1 MVLLRVPARR
11 GKLMFDFSQL
21 RCFAA
26 VAEELHFGRA
36 AARLNMTQPPLS
48 RQIQVLERILDV
60 QLLERTSRSVRL
72 TAAGRSFLPEAQRIL
87 RLAETATHVTRQVAA
102 GRAGVLKLGFTAA
115 SAYDFLPRLVTV
127 LRRALPDVTLAL
139 REMVSQD
146 QLEALL
152 AGRIDAALVRP
163 PVTHPDLIAV
173 RALAEPLVAAL
184 PAGHP
189 LAARVQLTLADLGG
203 EPMIAYAPNEARYFN
218 DLIQGLLAEAA
229 VEPRIVQRLT
239 QIHAILAL
247 VRAELGIALVPAAA
261 ERLRFEGVVFR
272 PLLLP
277 APRPAELVL
286 AWRRGADEPLI
297 ARLVAILTE
306 MPPA

>member
-1 MVLLRVPARR
+1 
-11 GKLMFDFSQL
+11 MFDFSQL

-115 SAYDFLPRLVTV
+115 SAYDFLPRLVTA
-127 LRRALPDVTLAL
+127 LRQTLPDVTLSL
-139 REMVSQD
+139 REMVSKD
-146 QLEALL
+146 QVEELL

-173 RALAEPLVAAL
+173 RALAEPLVVAL
-184 PAGHP
+184 PAGNP
-189 LAARVQLTLADLGG
+189 LALRDRLTPGDLGL
-203 EPMIAYAPNEARYFN
+203 EPLIAYAPNEARYF
-218 DLIQGLLAEAA
+218 LVLGLFTEAGIP
-229 VEPRIVQRLT
+229 PRIVQQLT
-239 QIHAILAL
+239 QIHSILAL
-247 VRAELGIALVPAAA
+247 VRSALGIALVPAAA
-261 ERLRFEGVVFR
+261 ERLRFEDVVFR
-272 PLLLP
+272 PLALP
-277 APRPAELVL
+277 APRPVELVL
-286 AWRRGADEPLI
+286 AWRRAADEPLI
-297 ARLVAILTE
+297 AQLVSVLAD
-306 MPPA
+306 MPSP

>member
-1 MVLLRVPARR
+1 
-11 GKLMFDFSQL
+11 MFDFSQL

-48 RQIQVLERILDV
+48 RQIQVLERVLDV
-60 QLLERTSRSVRL
+60 QLLERTSRTVRL

-102 GRAGVLKLGFTAA
+102 GRAGVLKFGFTAA
-115 SAYDFLPRLVTV
+115 SAYDFLPRLVTAF
-127 LRRALPDVTLAL
+127 RRALPDVTLAL
-139 REMVSQD
+139 REMVSKD
-146 QLEALL
+146 QIEELL

-173 RALAEPLVAAL
+173 RALAEPLVVAL
-184 PAGHP
+184 PAGNP
-189 LAARVQLTLADLGG
+189 LALRDGLTPADLGR
-203 EPMIAYAPNEARYFN
+203 EPLIGYAPNEARYFH
-218 DLIQGLLAEAA
+218 DLVLALLAEA
-229 VEPRIVQRLT
+229 EIRPPTVQQLT
-239 QIHAILAL
+239 QIHSILAL
-247 VRAELGIALVPAAA
+247 VRAALGIALVPAAA

-272 PLLLP
+272 PLVLP
-277 APRPAELVL
+277 APRPVELLL
-286 AWRRGADEPLI
+286 AWRRDADDPLI
-297 ARLVAILTE
+297 AQLVSIVAE

>member
-1 MVLLRVPARR
+1 
-11 GKLMFDFSQL
+11 MFDFSQL

-48 RQIQVLERILDV
+48 RQIQVLERVLDV
-60 QLLERTSRSVRL
+60 QLLERTSRTVRL

-102 GRAGVLKLGFTAA
+102 GRAGVLKFGFTAA
-115 SAYDFLPRLVTV
+115 SAYDFLPRLVTAF
-127 LRRALPDVTLAL
+127 RRALPDVTLAL
-139 REMVSQD
+139 REMVSKD
-146 QLEALL
+146 QIEELL

-173 RALAEPLVAAL
+173 RALAEPLVVAL
-184 PAGHP
+184 PAGNP
-189 LAARVQLTLADLGG
+189 LALRDGLTPVDLGR
-203 EPMIAYAPNEARYFN
+203 EPLIGYAPNEARYFH
-218 DLIQGLLAEAA
+218 DLVLGLIAEA
-229 VEPRIVQRLT
+229 EIQPPMVQQLT
-239 QIHAILAL
+239 QIHSILAL
-247 VRAELGIALVPAAA
+247 VRAALGIALVPAAA

-272 PLLLP
+272 PLALP
-277 APRPAELVL
+277 APRPVELLL
-286 AWRRGADEPLI
+286 AWRRNADDPLI
-297 ARLVAILTE
+297 AQLVSIVTG

>member
-1 MVLLRVPARR
+1 
-11 GKLMFDFSQL
+11 MFDFSQL

-48 RQIQVLERILDV
+48 RQIQVLERVLDV

-115 SAYDFLPRLVTV
+115 SAYDFLPRLVTA
-127 LRRALPDVTLAL
+127 LRQALPDVTLSL
-139 REMVSQD
+139 REMVSKD
-146 QLEALL
+146 QVEELL

-173 RALAEPLVAAL
+173 PALAEPLVVAL
-184 PAGHP
+184 PAGNP
-189 LAARVQLTLADLGG
+189 LAAADALTPGDLGRA
-203 EPMIAYAPNEARYFN
+203 PLVAYAPNEARYFH
-218 DLIQGLLAEAA
+218 DLVLGLFTEAGIR
-229 VEPRIVQRLT
+229 PRIVQQLT
-239 QIHAILAL
+239 QIHSILAL
-247 VRAELGIALVPAAA
+247 VRSALGIALVPAAA

-272 PLLLP
+272 PLALP
-277 APRPAELVL
+277 APRPAELLL
-286 AWRRGADEPLI
+286 AWRRDADDPLI
-297 ARLVAILTE
+297 AQLVSVLADVSPT
-306 MPPA
+306 

>member
-1 MVLLRVPARR
+1 
-11 GKLMFDFSQL
+11 MFDFSQL

-48 RQIQVLERILDV
+48 RQIQVLERVLDV
-60 QLLERTSRSVRL
+60 QLLERTSRTVRL

-102 GRAGVLKLGFTAA
+102 GRAGVLKFGFTAA
-115 SAYDFLPRLVTV
+115 SAYDFLPRLVTAF
-127 LRRALPDVTLAL
+127 RRALPDVTLAL
-139 REMVSQD
+139 REMVSKD
-146 QLEALL
+146 QIEELL

-173 RALAEPLVAAL
+173 RALAEPLVVAL
-184 PAGHP
+184 PAGNP
-189 LAARVQLTLADLGG
+189 LALRDGLTPADLGR
-203 EPMIAYAPNEARYFN
+203 EPLIGYAPNEARYFH
-218 DLIQGLLAEAA
+218 DLVLGLVAEA
-229 VEPRIVQRLT
+229 EIRPPMVQQLT
-239 QIHAILAL
+239 QIHSILAL
-247 VRAELGIALVPAAA
+247 VRAALGIALVPAAA

-272 PLLLP
+272 PLALP
-277 APRPAELVL
+277 APRPVELLL
-286 AWRRGADEPLI
+286 AWRRDADDPLI
-297 ARLVAILTE
+297 AQLVSIVAE

>member
-1 MVLLRVPARR
+1 
-11 GKLMFDFSQL
+11 MFDFSQL

-48 RQIQVLERILDV
+48 RQIQVLERVLDV

-115 SAYDFLPRLVTV
+115 SAYDFLPRLVTA
-127 LRRALPDVTLAL
+127 LRQTLPDVTLSL
-139 REMVSQD
+139 REMVSKD
-146 QLEALL
+146 QVEELL

-173 RALAEPLVAAL
+173 RALAEPLVVAL
-184 PAGHP
+184 PAGNP
-189 LAARVQLTLADLGG
+189 LALRDRLTPGDLGL
-203 EPMIAYAPNEARYFN
+203 EPLIAYAPNEARYFH
-218 DLIQGLLAEAA
+218 DLVLGLFTEAGIP
-229 VEPRIVQRLT
+229 PRIVQQLT
-239 QIHAILAL
+239 QIHSILAL
-247 VRAELGIALVPAAA
+247 VRSALGIALVPAAA
-261 ERLRFEGVVFR
+261 ERLRFEDVVFR
-272 PLLLP
+272 PLALP
-277 APRPAELVL
+277 APRPVELVL
-286 AWRRGADEPLI
+286 AWRRTADEPLI
-297 ARLVAILTE
+297 AQLVSVLAD
-306 MPPA
+306 MPSP

>member
-1 MVLLRVPARR
+1 
-11 GKLMFDFSQL
+11 MFDFSQL

-286 AWRRGADEPLI
+286 AWRRDADEPLI

>member
-1 MVLLRVPARR
+1 
-11 GKLMFDFSQL
+11 MFDFSQL

-48 RQIQVLERILDV
+48 RQIQVLERVLDV
-60 QLLERTSRSVRL
+60 QLLERTSRTVRL

-102 GRAGVLKLGFTAA
+102 GRAGVLKFGFTAA
-115 SAYDFLPRLVTV
+115 SAYDFLPRLVTAF
-127 LRRALPDVTLAL
+127 RRALPDVTLAL
-139 REMVSQD
+139 REMVSKD
-146 QLEALL
+146 QIEELL

-173 RALAEPLVAAL
+173 RALAEPLVVAL
-184 PAGHP
+184 PAGNP
-189 LAARVQLTLADLGG
+189 LALRDGLTPADLGR
-203 EPMIAYAPNEARYFN
+203 EPLIGYAPNEARYFH
-218 DLIQGLLAEAA
+218 DLVLGLLAEA
-229 VEPRIVQRLT
+229 EIRPPMVQQLT
-239 QIHAILAL
+239 QIHSILAL
-247 VRAELGIALVPAAA
+247 VRAALGIALVPAAA

-272 PLLLP
+272 PLALP
-277 APRPAELVL
+277 APRPVELLL
-286 AWRRGADEPLI
+286 AWRRDADDPLI
-297 ARLVAILTE
+297 AQLVSIVAE

>member
-1 MVLLRVPARR
+1 
-11 GKLMFDFSQL
+11 MFDFSQL

-48 RQIQVLERILDV
+48 RQIQVLERVLDV
-60 QLLERTSRSVRL
+60 QLLERTSRTVRL

-102 GRAGVLKLGFTAA
+102 GRAGVLKFGFTAA
-115 SAYDFLPRLVTV
+115 SAYDFLPRLVTA

-139 REMVSQD
+139 REMVSKD
-146 QLEALL
+146 QIEELL

-173 RALAEPLVAAL
+173 RALAEPLVVAL
-184 PAGHP
+184 PAGNP
-189 LAARVQLTLADLGG
+189 LALRDGLTPSDLGR
-203 EPMIAYAPNEARYFN
+203 EPLIGYAPNEARYFH
-218 DLIQGLLAEAA
+218 DLVLGLLAEA
-229 VEPRIVQRLT
+229 EIQPPMVQQLT
-239 QIHAILAL
+239 QIHSILAL
-247 VRAELGIALVPAAA
+247 VRAALGIALVPAAA

-272 PLLLP
+272 PLALP
-277 APRPAELVL
+277 APRPVELLL
-286 AWRRGADEPLI
+286 AWRRDADAPLI
-297 ARLVAILTE
+297 ARLVSILAE
-306 MPPA
+306 MPPP

>member
-1 MVLLRVPARR
+1 
-11 GKLMFDFSQL
+11 MFDFSQL

-48 RQIQVLERILDV
+48 RQIQVLERVLDV
-60 QLLERTSRSVRL
+60 QLLERTSRTVRL

-102 GRAGVLKLGFTAA
+102 GRAGVLKFGFTAA
-115 SAYDFLPRLVTV
+115 SAYDFLPRLVTAF
-127 LRRALPDVTLAL
+127 RRALPDVTLAL
-139 REMVSQD
+139 REMVSKD
-146 QLEALL
+146 QIEELL

-173 RALAEPLVAAL
+173 RALAEPLVVAL
-184 PAGHP
+184 PAGNP
-189 LAARVQLTLADLGG
+189 LALRDGLTPADLGR
-203 EPMIAYAPNEARYFN
+203 EPLIGYAPNEARYFH
-218 DLIQGLLAEAA
+218 DLVLGLVAEA
-229 VEPRIVQRLT
+229 EIRPPMVQQLT
-239 QIHAILAL
+239 QIHSILAL
-247 VRAELGIALVPAAA
+247 VRAALGLALVPAAA

-272 PLLLP
+272 PLALP
-277 APRPAELVL
+277 APRPVELLL
-286 AWRRGADEPLI
+286 AWRRDADDPLI
-297 ARLVAILTE
+297 AQLVSIVAE

>member
-1 MVLLRVPARR
+1 
-11 GKLMFDFSQL
+11 MFDFSQL

-48 RQIQVLERILDV
+48 RQIQVLERVLDV
-60 QLLERTSRSVRL
+60 QLLERTSRTVRL

-102 GRAGVLKLGFTAA
+102 GRAGVLKFGFTAA
-115 SAYDFLPRLVTV
+115 SAYDFLPRLVTAF
-127 LRRALPDVTLAL
+127 RRALPDVTLAL
-139 REMVSQD
+139 REMVSKD
-146 QLEALL
+146 QIEELL

-173 RALAEPLVAAL
+173 RALAEPLVVAL
-184 PAGHP
+184 PAGNP
-189 LAARVQLTLADLGG
+189 LALRDGLTPADLGR
-203 EPMIAYAPNEARYFN
+203 EPLIGYAPNEARYFH
-218 DLIQGLLAEAA
+218 DLVLGLLAEA
-229 VEPRIVQRLT
+229 EIQPPMVQQLT
-239 QIHAILAL
+239 QIHSILAL
-247 VRAELGIALVPAAA
+247 VRASLGIALVPAAA

-272 PLLLP
+272 PLALP
-277 APRPAELVL
+277 APRPVELLL
-286 AWRRGADEPLI
+286 AWRRDADDPLI
-297 ARLVAILTE
+297 AQLVSIVAE

>member
-1 MVLLRVPARR
+1 
-11 GKLMFDFSQL
+11 MFDFSQL

-48 RQIQVLERILDV
+48 RQIQVLERVLDV
-60 QLLERTSRSVRL
+60 QLLERTSRTVRL

-102 GRAGVLKLGFTAA
+102 GRAGVLKFGFTAA
-115 SAYDFLPRLVTV
+115 SAYDFLPRLVTAF
-127 LRRALPDVTLAL
+127 RRALPDVTFAL
-139 REMVSQD
+139 REMVSKD
-146 QLEALL
+146 QIEELL

-173 RALAEPLVAAL
+173 RALAEPLVVAL
-184 PAGHP
+184 PAGNP
-189 LAARVQLTLADLGG
+189 LALRDGLTPADLGR
-203 EPMIAYAPNEARYFN
+203 EPLIGYAPNEARYFH
-218 DLIQGLLAEAA
+218 DLVLGLLAEA
-229 VEPRIVQRLT
+229 EIRPPMVQQLT
-239 QIHAILAL
+239 QIHSILAL
-247 VRAELGIALVPAAA
+247 VRASLGIALVPAAA

-272 PLLLP
+272 PLALP
-277 APRPAELVL
+277 APRPVELLL
-286 AWRRGADEPLI
+286 AWRRDADDPLI
-297 ARLVAILTE
+297 AQLVSIVAE